1 MNYQDWH
8 MIDIASIMGSRFDR
22 VNVFYSNPDYYT
34 EQKKLEFTAPSPI
47 EWPTKAGDFF
57 PYSDC
62 PHCFWTGY
70 FTSRAAFKRFERVA
84 SSFLMAARQIDAMS
98 LPDEQTLSCKDT
110 DSNPLFPLEDALGI
124 AQHHDAISG
133 TAKQHVADDY
143 SKKLSGGMNTVSA
156 HVMQKLKDL
165 MLGKPSD
172 AARPGSEPLEN
183 LSYCPLL
190 NETICQPSVVR
201 YVAHIAIGPA
211 TWKFSR
217 VLWRCAILNRM
228 PQHQTVL

>member
-1 MNYQDWH
+1 MNYQYWH
-8 MIDIASIMGSRFDR
+8 LIDIASIMGSRFDR
-22 VNVFYSNPDYYT
+22 VNIFYSNPDYYT
-34 EQKKLEFTAPSPI
+34 EQKKLESTATTPI
-47 EWPTKAGDFF
+47 EWPTKVGDFF

-70 FTSRAAFKRFERVA
+70 LTSRAAFKRFERVA
-84 SSFLMAARQIDAMS
+84 SSFLMAARQIDAMP
-98 LPDEQTLSCKDT
+98 LPDERMLSCKDS

-143 SKKLSGGMNTVSA
+143 SKKLSGGMNTVAA
-156 HVMQKLKDL
+156 HVMQKLRDL
-165 MLGKPSD
+165 MLGKSSD
-172 AARPGSEPLEN
+172 AVRLGSEPLEN

-201 YVAHIAIGPA
+201 YVGRIAISPA
-211 TWKFSR
+211 TKKFSPIR
-217 VLWRCAILNRM
+217 LRPSILNRT
-228 PQHQTVL
+228 PRHQTIL